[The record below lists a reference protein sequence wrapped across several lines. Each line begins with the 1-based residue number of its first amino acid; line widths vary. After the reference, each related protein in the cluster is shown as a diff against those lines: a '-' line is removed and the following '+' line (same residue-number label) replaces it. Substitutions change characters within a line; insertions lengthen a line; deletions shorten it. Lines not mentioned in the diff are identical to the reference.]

1 MKTLIL
7 ALLGIS
13 GGILCLFTAFAV
25 AFRRGKKAARTEA
38 GARAYPFVSLLKP
51 VKNIDDDLA
60 ANLESF
66 YRLDYPAYEVLFAVD
81 DLKDPCL
88 VILRDLQARHPGI
101 RTVIMATGRP
111 PLENPKI
118 HKLARLESKSRGGL
132 LWVTDSNIR
141 VLPDSLRRLVDE
153 YLDHDAKVVFS
164 PIRGS
169 LSRSF
174 GSLMENSN
182 LNFFTSGS
190 IIASWFLGR
199 QAIIVGKSILIE
211 RAALETFGGF
221 GYFKDYLAEDYLLGE
236 TFVKS
241 GFRVSTNCTWV
252 TNVSQ
257 TATLKSFFKRL
268 SRWAKLRYHL
278 RRPVYLAEILLN
290 PIIVVALAGWP
301 IFGRKG
307 PLFLA
312 LTIAAKV
319 AVEYV
324 NFLFVNHEDARFLK
338 NHLFFPAAVLVKDFI
353 LLAVYFTPF
362 FSRRVDWRGGRIVI
376 GKDTLI
382 HSPANV
388 DNLVYEGA

>member
-1 MKTLIL
+1 MRIL
-7 ALLGIS
+7 FLVLLAIS
-13 GGILCLFTAFAV
+13 GVVLCLFTAFTV
-25 AFRRGKKAARTEA
+25 AFRRGKKPA
-38 GARAYPFVSLLKP
+38 GAEGREYPFVSLLKP
-51 VKNIDDDLA
+51 VKNIDDDMA

-66 YRLDYPAYEVLFAVD
+66 YRLDYPSYEVLFAVD
-81 DLKDPCL
+81 DFKDPC
-88 VILRDLQARHPGI
+88 VAILRDLQARHPRI
-101 RTVIMATGRP
+101 QTTIVTTGRP
-111 PLENPKI
+111 PFENPKV

-132 LWVTDSNIR
+132 LWTTDSNVR
-141 VLPDSLRRLVDE
+141 VASDTLRRLVDE

-169 LSRSF
+169 LSRTF
-174 GSLMENSN
+174 GSLMENSS

-221 GYFKDYLAEDYLLGE
+221 GYFKDYLAEDYLLGQAF
-236 TFVKS
+236 TKS

-257 TATLKSFFKRL
+257 TATLKSFFKRM

-278 RRPVYLAEILLN
+278 RWPVYLAEIFLN
-290 PIIVVALAGWP
+290 PVVVALAGWVA
-301 IFGRKG
+301 FGRKG
-307 PLFLA
+307 WLVLA
-312 LTIAAKV
+312 LTIAVKV

-324 NFLFVNHEDARFLK
+324 NFLFVNHEDARLPR
-338 NHLFFPAAVLVKDFI
+338 NHLLFPAAVVAKDLVFFV
-353 LLAVYFTPF
+353 VYFTPF
-362 FSRRVDWRGGRIVI
+362 LSRQVDWRGGRIRI

-382 HSPANV
+382 HIPANV